1 MPESIE
7 FYLSRGCD
15 EKTAAYFA
23 SGRRSIVSVKAND
36 DFTLTLNFD
45 NGEIRLL
52 DVKPIIE
59 KGGVFIHLKDKNR
72 FLHVYLDECRYV
84 SWDINPQIDSKVY
97 LLNRINLGSD
107 SCYINSVPLRS

>member
-23 SGRRSIVSVKAND
+23 NGRRSIESVKASE

-45 NGEIRLL
+45 NGEIRVL

-59 KGGVFIHLKDKNR
+59 KGGVFVHLKDMSR

-84 SWDINPQIDSKVY
+84 SWDIDPKINSKEY
-97 LLNRINLGSD
+97 LPNRINLSPD
-107 SCYINSVPLRS
+107 RCYLNSIPLRS